1 MTLVAIKMTLT
12 ALRIVLTA
20 FLTILVTF
28 RTVSTRNA
36 RVFRMF
42 EMPKLTPEVARDR
55 AERAARALAADE
67 RVKLVFLFGSAA
79 DPGRTISVRDVDLAI
94 LTDRRLTLY
103 ELLDLKTDI
112 AREAG
117 GEVDL
122 VLLNDAPVVL
132 AHEVADT
139 GRCLYANPP
148 ELETEFVTRARMR
161 YFDFKWYLDQQW
173 KTLGERLEARRGLS
187 PGGLSATPR

>member
-1 MTLVAIKMTLT
+1 
-12 ALRIVLTA
+12 
-20 FLTILVTF
+20 
-28 RTVSTRNA
+28 
-36 RVFRMF
+36 
-42 EMPKLTPEVARDR
+42 MPKIAPDEARNR
-55 AERAARALAADE
+55 AQRAVKALAADE

-79 DPGRTISVRDVDLAI
+79 DPNRTISVRDVDLAI
-94 LTDRRLTLY
+94 LTERRLTLY
-103 ELLDLKTDI
+103 ELLDLKTQA

-117 GEVDL
+117 GEIDL
-122 VLLNDAPVVL
+122 VPLNDASVVL

-148 ELETEFVTRARMR
+148 ELETEFITRARMR

-187 PGGLSATPR
+187 R